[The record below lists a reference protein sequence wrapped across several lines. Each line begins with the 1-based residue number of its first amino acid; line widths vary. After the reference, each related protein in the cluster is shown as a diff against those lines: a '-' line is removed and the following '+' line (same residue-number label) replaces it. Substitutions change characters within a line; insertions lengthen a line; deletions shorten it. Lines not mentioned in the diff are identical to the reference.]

1 MTRALGDPT
10 HPTAPPLDTTACA
23 QHPYR
28 QPVPLN
34 RIVGGRE
41 SGGAEGLQA
50 LPAPNLCKIPAPFW
64 ATCLETGMV
73 KCWWGRFTN
82 GSRGYTGGAQRVQCE
97 KKDMAVFCREQLFA
111 NTYVNGFQLRTA
123 LVTQDAP
130 DRQDMNSSLG
140 HARTVLS
147 GIP

>member
-50 LPAPNLCKIPAPFW
+50 LPCTEPVQDPCPF
-64 ATCLETGMV
+64 LGYMP
-73 KCWWGRFTN
+73 RDRN
-82 GSRGYTGGAQRVQCE
+82 GEMLMGSVYEWQQGLHWR
-97 KKDMAVFCREQLFA
+97 
-111 NTYVNGFQLRTA
+111 RTKGS
-123 LVTQDAP
+123 V
-130 DRQDMNSSLG
+130 
-140 HARTVLS
+140 
-147 GIP
+147 